1 MKRFACLAAVAL
13 GTWAASSASA
23 QQSPPPGKFD
33 GKYTGT
39 MKCVPSGNFRFNGIT
54 IRGDVVN
61 VRFIVDGG
69 SPKACSAKINPD
81 GTFSNSSCDLPVTGK
96 FVGDKLQYSF
106 KADRFCDV
114 SATRE
119 KG

>member
-1 MKRFACLAAVAL
+1 MGRLVCLAATAVMA
-13 GTWAASSASA
+13 WAASSAA

-39 MKCVPSGNFRFNGIT
+39 MKCTPSGNFRFNGIT
-54 IRGDVVN
+54 IRGDTINVN
-61 VRFIVDGG
+61 FAVDGG
-69 SPKACSAKINPD
+69 NRKSCSAKINPD
-81 GTFSNSSCDLPVTGK
+81 GTFSNSNCDLPVTGK
-96 FVGDKLQYSF
+96 FVGEKLEYSI
-106 KADRFCDV
+106 KGDRFCDI